1 MSDKNIET
9 FYPKNRKDWRK
20 WLAENHQSQVAVW
33 LLFYKK
39 SSDKPSLTWSEAVDE
54 ALCFGWIDSKKVTRD
69 KESYLQYFSPRKAK
83 SIWSKINKDKIE
95 KLIEEGLMKKAGLE
109 SIAIAKENGSWS
121 FLDEVDALVIPEDLE
136 MAFSS
141 YKRSKDYFTSLS
153 NSKKK
158 ILLYWIVSAKRDE
171 TRQKRIEEIAQQAS
185 LEQLPKAFR

>member
-9 FYPKNRKDWRK
+9 FYPKNRKDWRN

-109 SIAIAKENGSWS
+109 SIAIANENGSWS

-141 YKRSKDYFTSLS
+141 YKRSKDYFMSLS

-185 LEQLPKAFR
+185 LEQMPKAFR

>member
-1 MSDKNIET
+1 MSVKNIET

-39 SSDKPSLTWSEAVDE
+39 SSDKPSLSWSEAVDE

-95 KLIEEGLMKKAGLE
+95 KLIEEGLMKKAGLD

-141 YKRSKDYFTSLS
+141 YKRSKDYFMSLS

>member
-54 ALCFGWIDSKKVTRD
+54 ALCFGWIDSKKITRD

-121 FLDEVDALVIPEDLE
+121 LLDSVDALLIPEDLE
-136 MAFSS
+136 QAFTLCSG
-141 YKRSKDYFTSLS
+141 SKDFFISLS
-153 NSKKK
+153 KSNKK
-158 ILLYWIVSAKRDE
+158 ILLYWIISAKRDE
-171 TRQKRIEEIAQQAS
+171 TRQKRITEIALQAS
-185 LEQLPKAFR
+185 LGLLPKAFR

>member
-39 SSDKPSLTWSEAVDE
+39 SSDKPSLSWSEAVDE

-141 YKRSKDYFTSLS
+141 YKRSKDYFMSLS